1 MERMSDEPFSRS
13 TQASMQSTFS
23 LPEEEKMLSDDARK
37 AFSMLSQSAD
47 EVLKILGK
55 AATLRQDIFFALSLF
70 DSLCNTPAQFDKLWR
85 LAEIYRMAK
94 DVKDSK
100 NTFTN
105 SNAKSADSNDL
116 PRQTSP

>member
-1 MERMSDEPFSRS
+1 
-13 TQASMQSTFS
+13 
-23 LPEEEKMLSDDARK
+23 MLNDDARK

-47 EVLKILGK
+47 EVLKILAK
-55 AATLRQDIFFALSLF
+55 AATLRQDIFSALSLF
-70 DSLCNTPAQFDKLWR
+70 DSLCNTSAQFDKLWR

-105 SNAKSADSNDL
+105 SNAKSADPNDL